1 MFLGTHFNIGM
12 LSRFLTDWAGPL
24 STTRRIKLSMRRA
37 ICAGE
42 DMIINGQVA
51 RKYEQDG
58 NHLVDIDI
66 EVTTQNGPA
75 YKAKGTLLLPSLDSS

>member
-1 MFLGTHFNIGM
+1 
-12 LSRFLTDWAGPL
+12 
-24 STTRRIKLSMRRA
+24 MRRA

-75 YKAKGTLLLPSLDSS
+75 YKAKGTLLLPSRDSS